1 MTLTLANGTNL
12 MLLNNVLKWVATAIT
27 LLGSLCVALSIDP
40 LNVILLNIGA
50 AMFIVWGFRIK
61 EKAIVVVNSGILA
74 IYVFG
79 LMLRI

>member
-1 MTLTLANGTNL
+1 MKKASMMNV
-12 MLLNNVLKWVATAIT
+12 NNVIKWVATGIT

-50 AMFIVWGFRIK
+50 ALFIVWGFRIK
-61 EKAIVVVNSGILA
+61 ENAIVVVNSGLLA

>member
-61 EKAIVVVNSGILA
+61 EKAIVVVNMGILA

-79 LMLRI
+79 LMLRL

>member
-1 MTLTLANGTNL
+1 LVIGKNL
-12 MLLNNVLKWVATAIT
+12 MCSNNILKWVATVIT

-61 EKAIVVVNSGILA
+61 ENAIVVVNTGLLA
-74 IYVFG
+74 IYIFG

>member
-1 MTLTLANGTNL
+1 MC
-12 MLLNNVLKWVATAIT
+12 LNSILKWVATVIT

-61 EKAIVVVNSGILA
+61 ENAIVVVNTGLLA
-74 IYVFG
+74 IYIFG

>member
-1 MTLTLANGTNL
+1 MFA
-12 MLLNNVLKWVATAIT
+12 NNVLKWVATAIT

-61 EKAIVVVNSGILA
+61 ENSIVVVNSGLLA